1 MLEILFWNT
10 LNILSS
16 FVEWY
21 IFDFVLRKTSNI
33 KRARLIKNISFALL
47 ILIIVTF
54 NFINMD
60 SNLKLLLAM
69 IMGFLFADFNYEVRW
84 LKGIIVTLVY
94 WMIFLGIDII
104 STSIVATMNSI
115 YDLELLLTK
124 SIFRLELIVISK
136 LLLITLIPVFSKF
149 ELKEIQLNL
158 KKRELL
164 YMGIPIIT
172 NISSIITI
180 FIYAF
185 RQEQNNFIKNVF
197 MFIMSAL
204 FLLSNI
210 SLIIIIYK
218 IMKDSELR
226 VENRIIKE
234 KINMQYE
241 YYSKLQKN
249 HMKIRKLYH
258 DIKNH
263 MICIEEMYDD
273 NESTREY
280 INNINKE
287 ISSSEDI
294 YKTGNMILDIILNEK
309 KAICDKNNIDLFV
322 DINLSKCGFIEPMD
336 ISSIFSN
343 ILENAIEACEK
354 MDDGTINK
362 YIKIRGTIV
371 KNFFVLKAE
380 NSKTNEIFIKN
391 NNIMTDKDD
400 DFLHGIGINSIK
412 NSVEKYNGEVAIDY
426 TGYKFTINIYI
437 PL

>member
-180 FIYAF
+180 FI
-185 RQEQNNFIKNVF
+185 
-197 MFIMSAL
+197 
-204 FLLSNI
+204 
-210 SLIIIIYK
+210 
-218 IMKDSELR
+218 
-226 VENRIIKE
+226 
-234 KINMQYE
+234 
-241 YYSKLQKN
+241 
-249 HMKIRKLYH
+249 
-258 DIKNH
+258 
-263 MICIEEMYDD
+263 
-273 NESTREY
+273 
-280 INNINKE
+280 
-287 ISSSEDI
+287 
-294 YKTGNMILDIILNEK
+294 
-309 KAICDKNNIDLFV
+309 
-322 DINLSKCGFIEPMD
+322 
-336 ISSIFSN
+336 
-343 ILENAIEACEK
+343 
-354 MDDGTINK
+354 
-362 YIKIRGTIV
+362 
-371 KNFFVLKAE
+371 
-380 NSKTNEIFIKN
+380 
-391 NNIMTDKDD
+391 
-400 DFLHGIGINSIK
+400 
-412 NSVEKYNGEVAIDY
+412 
-426 TGYKFTINIYI
+426 
-437 PL
+437 